1 MSTGKGQVLQLIL
14 EDGYRHAH
22 VFCPPNLIPAP
33 GQYLLA
39 GDASDSPLPV
49 PLFHTDS
56 VPQGFIAAAPI
67 PDSWNP
73 GLELHLRGP
82 LGRGFTLPLS
92 ARRVGLVELDSSP
105 ARLKGLIR
113 RALKQD
119 AAVVLICGSNPD
131 NLPDDVEVQ
140 PISSLHEIVEWADYL
155 AFDVARENLNQ
166 LRERLGK
173 RHQFAAEKDR
183 VATLAPHAS
192 AGESS
197 KGEPRRNE
205 VQVLIH
211 TPIPCGGIAECGVC
225 AVTLKSGWKLACKDG
240 PVFNW
245 SDILE

>member
-1 MSTGKGQVLQLIL
+1 MSTGKGQVVELIL
-14 EDGYRHAH
+14 EDGCRYVR
-22 VFCPPNLIPAP
+22 VSCLPNLIPSS

-39 GDASDSPLPV
+39 GDTSNAPLPV

-56 VPQGFIAAAPI
+56 TPQGGSMAPWRHFIAAAPI

-82 LGRGFTLPLS
+82 LGHGFTLPLS
-92 ARRVGLVELDSSP
+92 ARRIGLIAFDISP

-113 RALKQD
+113 PALKQG
-119 AAVVLICGSNPD
+119 AAVVLVCDSNPD

-140 PISSLHEIVEWADYL
+140 PMSSLHEIVEWADYV
-155 AFDVARENLNQ
+155 AFAVARENLNQ

-173 RHQFAAEKDR
+173 LNQFAAEKE
-183 VATLAPHAS
+183 A
-192 AGESS
+192 
-197 KGEPRRNE
+197 
-205 VQVLIH
+205 QILIH

-225 AVTLKSGWKLACKDG
+225 AVTLKSSWKLACKDG

-245 SDILE
+245 KDMLE